1 MYAKFLAVEATA
13 TEKKE
18 QVISLALDVM
28 EQAKLDEATDE
39 QVLERITE
47 DSVNRIRAA
56 KEVFIQEMSDA
67 QQALDT
73 ALEAAGISI
82 EALSTHLDQRKVCES
97 HAIYDAGIARLRCQ
111 AEAIEYEVPF
121 SHCNQ

>member
-1 MYAKFLAVEATA
+1 MEATA

-18 QVISLALDVM
+18 QVISLALDVI

-67 QQALDT
+67 
-73 ALEAAGISI
+73 
-82 EALSTHLDQRKVCES
+82 
-97 HAIYDAGIARLRCQ
+97 
-111 AEAIEYEVPF
+111 
-121 SHCNQ
+121 